1 MKKLF
6 LFALFAA
13 LCCSCTESGTDDDPD
28 QGQNDYS
35 NVEVTG
41 ISLNYHDL
49 TFSSA
54 GGEKTVAVS
63 ISLVSDS
70 GHYIEPEWKLT
81 GGASWCT
88 PSRTSGVSSNVVTFT
103 ASENN
108 SDQERNATFTFSCG
122 RHSQNLVVTQKSSGS
137 LTVTTSKIEMGAAG
151 GEAVIEVMADI
162 DYTYEIDSK
171 CKGWITYKG
180 TRAVQTSRLVFNVAA
195 NSGKEKREG
204 RITIRGGGRTETV
217 TIYQAGETPT
227 IVLTQNKYEVSAAGE
242 TIKVEINSNVD
253 FTVSIPSSASWIE
266 ETGTRAFS
274 THTKY
279 FTISPN
285 TTTSSRSAEI
295 TFKNTTYNLTEKVVV
310 NQAELSISTIT
321 VHVPKKGTLAAVLD
335 EKGLNAEMIVSLKIT
350 GELNDEDFITIRS
363 MPNLKDLDLSEVN
376 LPTLF
381 EKVFHENKKIEKIIL
396 PSTLTTIGQYAFYDC
411 TSLQTVTFEK
421 GSRLKT
427 IEESA
432 FEDCTE
438 LTSIEIPASV
448 ETIEDSAFKGCSKLA
463 TVTFEKGSQLKAIW
477 GGYYAY
483 STRYS
488 AYSYYYGAFSDC
500 TALTSIEIP
509 ASVETIKS
517 TAFQGCSSLATVTF
531 EKGSKLKTIGGS
543 YASYDAYYYGAFS
556 DCTALTSIE
565 IPASVE
571 TIEAAAFMR
580 CSKLATVTFEKGS
593 KLKTIGGG
601 YSSSVSSATTTA
613 YSYYYGAFS
622 DCTALTSIEIPASV
636 ETIKSTAFQG
646 CSSLATVTFEKGSK
660 LKTIGGS
667 YASYD
672 AYYYGAFSDCTA
684 LTSIEIPA
692 SVETIEAAAFMR
704 CSKLA
709 TVTFEKGSK
718 LKTIGGSYASY
729 YYGAFSNCTA
739 LTSIEIPASVET
751 IKAAAFMRCS
761 KLATVTF
768 EKGSKLK
775 TIDGYAFS
783 CCWALTTV
791 DMSACTQVTEIGYRA
806 FYEDSKLQLFKIG
819 TRTPPSCGDNAFW
832 GINSYS
838 VLKVPA
844 GCVDAYKKAIDWNEF
859 TTIPLL
865 LCFCMAGEVD

>member
-500 TALTSIEIP
+500 TALTSIDIP

-517 TAFQGCSSLATVTF
+517 TAFQGCSS
-531 EKGSKLKTIGGS
+531 
-543 YASYDAYYYGAFS
+543 
-556 DCTALTSIE
+556 
-565 IPASVE
+565 
-571 TIEAAAFMR
+571 
-580 CSKLATVTFEKGS
+580 
-593 KLKTIGGG
+593 
-601 YSSSVSSATTTA
+601 
-613 YSYYYGAFS
+613 
-622 DCTALTSIEIPASV
+622 
-636 ETIKSTAFQG
+636 
-646 CSSLATVTFEKGSK
+646 
-660 LKTIGGS
+660 
-667 YASYD
+667 
-672 AYYYGAFSDCTA
+672 
-684 LTSIEIPA
+684 
-692 SVETIEAAAFMR
+692 
-704 CSKLA
+704 LA

>member
-477 GGYYAY
+477 GGYYSY
-483 STRYS
+483 STSYS

-571 TIEAAAFMR
+571 TIE
-580 CSKLATVTFEKGS
+580 
-593 KLKTIGGG
+593 
-601 YSSSVSSATTTA
+601 
-613 YSYYYGAFS
+613 
-622 DCTALTSIEIPASV
+622 
-636 ETIKSTAFQG
+636 
-646 CSSLATVTFEKGSK
+646 
-660 LKTIGGS
+660 
-667 YASYD
+667 
-672 AYYYGAFSDCTA
+672 
-684 LTSIEIPA
+684 
-692 SVETIEAAAFMR
+692 
-704 CSKLA
+704 
-709 TVTFEKGSK
+709 
-718 LKTIGGSYASY
+718 
-729 YYGAFSNCTA
+729 
-739 LTSIEIPASVET
+739 
-751 IKAAAFMRCS
+751 AAAFMRCS

>member
-500 TALTSIEIP
+500 TALTMIEIP
-509 ASVETIKS
+509 ASVETI
-517 TAFQGCSSLATVTF
+517 G
-531 EKGSKLKTIGGS
+531 
-543 YASYDAYYYGAFS
+543 
-556 DCTALTSIE
+556 
-565 IPASVE
+565 
-571 TIEAAAFMR
+571 AAAFMR
-580 CSKLATVTFEKGS
+580 CSK
-593 KLKTIGGG
+593 
-601 YSSSVSSATTTA
+601 
-613 YSYYYGAFS
+613 
-622 DCTALTSIEIPASV
+622 
-636 ETIKSTAFQG
+636 
-646 CSSLATVTFEKGSK
+646 LATVTFEKGSK

-729 YYGAFSNCTA
+729 DAYYYGAFSDCTA

-751 IKAAAFMRCS
+751 IEAAAFMRCS

>member
-500 TALTSIEIP
+500 TALTMIEIP
-509 ASVETIKS
+509 ASVETIGAA
-517 TAFQGCSSLATVTF
+517 AFMRCSKLATVTF

-556 DCTALTSIE
+556 D
-565 IPASVE
+565 
-571 TIEAAAFMR
+571 
-580 CSKLATVTFEKGS
+580 
-593 KLKTIGGG
+593 
-601 YSSSVSSATTTA
+601 
-613 YSYYYGAFS
+613 
-622 DCTALTSIEIPASV
+622 
-636 ETIKSTAFQG
+636 
-646 CSSLATVTFEKGSK
+646 
-660 LKTIGGS
+660 
-667 YASYD
+667 
-672 AYYYGAFSDCTA
+672 
-684 LTSIEIPA
+684 
-692 SVETIEAAAFMR
+692 
-704 CSKLA
+704 
-709 TVTFEKGSK
+709 
-718 LKTIGGSYASY
+718 
-729 YYGAFSNCTA
+729 CTA

>member
-593 KLKTIGGG
+593 KLKTIGG
-601 YSSSVSSATTTA
+601 
-613 YSYYYGAFS
+613 
-622 DCTALTSIEIPASV
+622 
-636 ETIKSTAFQG
+636 
-646 CSSLATVTFEKGSK
+646 
-660 LKTIGGS
+660 
-667 YASYD
+667 
-672 AYYYGAFSDCTA
+672 
-684 LTSIEIPA
+684 
-692 SVETIEAAAFMR
+692 
-704 CSKLA
+704 
-709 TVTFEKGSK
+709 
-718 LKTIGGSYASY
+718 SYASY

>member
-500 TALTSIEIP
+500 TALTMIEIP
-509 ASVETIKS
+509 ASVETI
-517 TAFQGCSSLATVTF
+517 G
-531 EKGSKLKTIGGS
+531 
-543 YASYDAYYYGAFS
+543 
-556 DCTALTSIE
+556 
-565 IPASVE
+565 
-571 TIEAAAFMR
+571 AAAFMR

-593 KLKTIGGG
+593 KLKT
-601 YSSSVSSATTTA
+601 
-613 YSYYYGAFS
+613 
-622 DCTALTSIEIPASV
+622 L
-636 ETIKSTAFQG
+636 
-646 CSSLATVTFEKGSK
+646 
-660 LKTIGGS
+660 
-667 YASYD
+667 
-672 AYYYGAFSDCTA
+672 
-684 LTSIEIPA
+684 
-692 SVETIEAAAFMR
+692 
-704 CSKLA
+704 
-709 TVTFEKGSK
+709 
-718 LKTIGGSYASY
+718 GGSYASY

>member
-49 TFSSA
+49 TFPSA

-151 GEAVIEVMADI
+151 GEAVIEVMAEI

-180 TRAVQTSRLVFNVAA
+180 TRAMQTSRLVFDVAA

-295 TFKNTTYNLTEKVVV
+295 TFKNTTYNLAEKVVV
-310 NQAELSISTIT
+310 NQAELSTSTIT

-335 EKGLNAEMIVSLKIT
+335 EKGLNAETIVSLKIT
-350 GELNDEDFITIRS
+350 GELNDEDFIAIRS
-363 MPNLKDLDLSEVN
+363 MTNLKDLDLSEVN
-376 LPTLF
+376 LSTLF
-381 EKVFHENKKIEKIIL
+381 ENVFYQNKKIEKIIL
-396 PSTLTTIGQYAFYDC
+396 PNTLTTIGQYAFYDC

-477 GGYYAY
+477 GGYYA
-483 STRYS
+483 
-488 AYSYYYGAFSDC
+488 G
-500 TALTSIEIP
+500 
-509 ASVETIKS
+509 
-517 TAFQGCSSLATVTF
+517 
-531 EKGSKLKTIGGS
+531 
-543 YASYDAYYYGAFS
+543 
-556 DCTALTSIE
+556 
-565 IPASVE
+565 
-571 TIEAAAFMR
+571 
-580 CSKLATVTFEKGS
+580 
-593 KLKTIGGG
+593 
-601 YSSSVSSATTTA
+601 SSSYHS
-613 YSYYYGAFS
+613 YS
-622 DCTALTSIEIPASV
+622 
-636 ETIKSTAFQG
+636 
-646 CSSLATVTFEKGSK
+646 
-660 LKTIGGS
+660 
-667 YASYD
+667 
-672 AYYYGAFSDCTA
+672 YYYGAFSDCTA

-783 CCWALTTV
+783 NCTALTTV
-791 DMSACTQVTEIGYRA
+791 DMSACTQVTEIRDEA
-806 FYEDSKLQLFKIG
+806 FYYDSKLQLFKIG
-819 TRTPPSCGDNAFW
+819 TRTPPSCGRNVFTR
-832 GINSYS
+832 INSYS

-844 GCVDAYKKAIDWNEF
+844 GCVDAYKKAYDWNQF
-859 TTIPLL
+859 TTISELD
-865 LCFCMAGEVD
+865 E

>member
-49 TFSSA
+49 TFPSA

-151 GEAVIEVMADI
+151 GEAVIEVMAEI

-180 TRAVQTSRLVFNVAA
+180 TRAMQTSRLVFDVAA

-295 TFKNTTYNLTEKVVV
+295 TFKNTTYNLAEKVVV
-310 NQAELSISTIT
+310 NQAELSTSTIT

-335 EKGLNAEMIVSLKIT
+335 EKGLNAETIVSLKIT
-350 GELNDEDFITIRS
+350 GELNDEDFIAIRS
-363 MPNLKDLDLSEVN
+363 MTNLKDLDLSEVN
-376 LPTLF
+376 LSTLF
-381 EKVFHENKKIEKIIL
+381 ENVFYQNKKIEKIIL
-396 PSTLTTIGQYAFYDC
+396 PNTLTTIGQYAFYDC

-477 GGYYAY
+477 GGYYAGSSSYHSY
-483 STRYS
+483 S
-488 AYSYYYGAFSDC
+488 
-500 TALTSIEIP
+500 
-509 ASVETIKS
+509 
-517 TAFQGCSSLATVTF
+517 
-531 EKGSKLKTIGGS
+531 
-543 YASYDAYYYGAFS
+543 YYYGAFS

-601 YSSSVSSATTTA
+601 YSSSSSTTTTA

-636 ETIKSTAFQG
+636 ETIKATAFQG

-667 YASYD
+667 YYSYE
-672 AYYYGAFSDCTA
+672 AYYYGAFSD
-684 LTSIEIPA
+684 
-692 SVETIEAAAFMR
+692 
-704 CSKLA
+704 
-709 TVTFEKGSK
+709 
-718 LKTIGGSYASY
+718 
-729 YYGAFSNCTA
+729 CTA

-783 CCWALTTV
+783 NCTALTTV
-791 DMSACTQVTEIGYRA
+791 DMSACTQVTEIRDEA
-806 FYEDSKLQLFKIG
+806 FYYDSKLQLFKIG
-819 TRTPPSCGDNAFW
+819 TRTPPSCGRNVFTR
-832 GINSYS
+832 INSYS

-844 GCVDAYKKAIDWNEF
+844 GCVDAYKKAYDWNQF
-859 TTIPLL
+859 TTISELD
-865 LCFCMAGEVD
+865 E

>member
-151 GEAVIEVMADI
+151 GEAVIEVMAEI

-180 TRAVQTSRLVFNVAA
+180 TRAVQTSRLVFDVAA

-335 EKGLNAEMIVSLKIT
+335 EKGLNAETIVSLKIT

-363 MPNLKDLDLSEVN
+363 MTNLKDLDLSEVN
-376 LPTLF
+376 LPILF

-432 FEDCTE
+432 FEDCTA

-448 ETIEDSAFKGCSKLA
+448 ERIEDRAFKGCSKLA
-463 TVTFEKGSQLKAIW
+463 TVTFEKGSQLKTVD
-477 GGYYAY
+477 G
-483 STRYS
+483 
-488 AYSYYYGAFSDC
+488 FSRC
-500 TALTSIEIP
+500 TSLTTIEIP
-509 ASVETIKS
+509 ASVEKIGEF
-517 TAFQGCSSLATVTF
+517 AFYICTSLQTVTF
-531 EKGSKLKTIGGS
+531 EKGSKLKTIS
-543 YASYDAYYYGAFS
+543 NGAF
-556 DCTALTSIE
+556 
-565 IPASVE
+565 
-571 TIEAAAFMR
+571 AF
-580 CSKLATVTFEKGS
+580 
-593 KLKTIGGG
+593 
-601 YSSSVSSATTTA
+601 
-613 YSYYYGAFS
+613 
-622 DCTALTSIEIPASV
+622 
-636 ETIKSTAFQG
+636 
-646 CSSLATVTFEKGSK
+646 
-660 LKTIGGS
+660 
-667 YASYD
+667 
-672 AYYYGAFSDCTA
+672 
-684 LTSIEIPA
+684 
-692 SVETIEAAAFMR
+692 
-704 CSKLA
+704 
-709 TVTFEKGSK
+709 
-718 LKTIGGSYASY
+718 
-729 YYGAFSNCTA
+729 
-739 LTSIEIPASVET
+739 
-751 IKAAAFMRCS
+751 
-761 KLATVTF
+761 
-768 EKGSKLK
+768 
-775 TIDGYAFS
+775 
-783 CCWALTTV
+783 CWALTTV
-791 DMSACTQVTEIGYRA
+791 DMSACTQVTVIGEYA
-806 FYEDSKLQLFKIG
+806 FSDDSKLQLFKIG
-819 TRTPPSCGDNAFW
+819 TRTPPSCGNDVFT

-844 GCVDAYKKAIDWNEF
+844 GCVDAYKKAYYWKEF
-859 TTIPLL
+859 TTISELD
-865 LCFCMAGEVD
+865 E

>member
-13 LCCSCTESGTDDDPD
+13 LCCNCTESGTDDDPD

-35 NVEVTG
+35 DVEVTG

-180 TRAVQTSRLVFNVAA
+180 TRAVQTSRLVFDVAA

-217 TIYQAGETPT
+217 TIYQAGDTPT

-335 EKGLNAEMIVSLKIT
+335 EKGLNVETIVSLKIT
-350 GELNDEDFITIRS
+350 GELNDEDFIVIRS

-376 LPTLF
+376 LSILF
-381 EKVFHENKKIEKIIL
+381 ENVFYENKKIEKIIL
-396 PSTLTTIGQYAFYDC
+396 PNTLT
-411 TSLQTVTFEK
+411 
-421 GSRLKT
+421 T

-432 FEDCTE
+432 FEDCTALTTIKIPASVE
-438 LTSIEIPASV
+438 TIGSRAFSYCTSLTSIEIPASV
-448 ETIEDSAFKGCSKLA
+448 ETIGQYAFYCCTSLQTITFEKGSKLKTIGATSFSGCTSLTSIEIPASVETIGNYAFSGCPSLQTVTFEKGSKLKSIESSAFSGCTSLTMIEIPASVETIEAAAFKRCSKLA
-463 TVTFEKGSQLKAIW
+463 TVTFEKGSQLKTID
-477 GGYYAY
+477 GGYYGE
-483 STRYS
+483 S
-488 AYSYYYGAFSDC
+488 YYGAFMDC

-509 ASVETIKS
+509 ASVETIGNY
-517 TAFQGCSSLATVTF
+517 AFKNCTSLKTVTF
-531 EKGSKLKTIGGS
+531 EKGSKLKMIQYNT
-543 YASYDAYYYGAFS
+543 FR
-556 DCTALTSIE
+556 DCTSLTTIE

-571 TIEAAAFMR
+571 TIERGAFSG
-580 CSKLATVTFEKGS
+580 CTSLQTVTFEKGS
-593 KLKTIGGG
+593 QLKSIAGD
-601 YSSSVSSATTTA
+601 
-613 YSYYYGAFS
+613 SYYYGAFGQ
-622 DCTALTSIEIPASV
+622 LEN
-636 ETIKSTAFQG
+636 
-646 CSSLATVTFEKGSK
+646 L
-660 LKTIGGS
+660 
-667 YASYD
+667 
-672 AYYYGAFSDCTA
+672 
-684 LTSIEIPA
+684 
-692 SVETIEAAAFMR
+692 M
-704 CSKLA
+704 
-709 TVTFEKGSK
+709 
-718 LKTIGGSYASY
+718 
-729 YYGAFSNCTA
+729 
-739 LTSIEIPASVET
+739 
-751 IKAAAFMRCS
+751 
-761 KLATVTF
+761 
-768 EKGSKLK
+768 
-775 TIDGYAFS
+775 
-783 CCWALTTV
+783 TV
-791 DMSACTQVTEIGYRA
+791 DMSACTQVAWIGDRA
-806 FYEDSKLQLFKIG
+806 FYKDSKLQLFKIG
-819 TRTPPSCGDNAFW
+819 TRTPPSCGDDVFT

-844 GCVDAYKKAIDWNEF
+844 GCVDAYKKAFGWIGWRGF
-859 TTIPLL
+859 TTISELD
-865 LCFCMAGEVD
+865 E